1 MSDQRLALVVTVDHY
16 DNPGL
21 RELASPAADAE
32 ALADVLG
39 DPDLGDF
46 DLEVLRNPTSW
57 TVYEKVE
64 GLLADRR
71 PSDLVLL
78 HFSCHGLKDLGG
90 ELFLAATN
98 TVPDR
103 LASTGI
109 DAAWISRVMQRSR
122 AQRVVLLLDCCYGG
136 AFERGVLARADGG
149 IDVGDQFRPGQ
160 LGEGRGRVVITSST
174 AMEYAFEGSHLSDG
188 APPGPSVFTDA
199 LVEGIRS
206 GEADRDQDGFVAL
219 DELYDYVYERV
230 RQGFPQQ
237 TPCKWEF
244 GLRGDL
250 YVARNPHR
258 RVAPAP
264 LPQDLLD
271 LLDHPTPA
279 ARLAAVNEL
288 ARLAAGTNLARAAAA
303 RLALGQLADDDSR
316 RVSSA
321 AGEALQHTAVHLAVS
336 TVDFGLVPRGAPR
349 RVVEVRVEGPPLA
362 LASSVATPAARLR
375 AGLEG
380 NVLRIT
386 WVPGPGRLDEVVT
399 LAGPAGEA
407 HLRVTG
413 GLLEEQRAASPPP
426 QKVLPAAPPPARAGG
441 IVGASKL
448 PRPQR
453 PVDSPGPI
461 AEAPAPTAKAELP
474 ATAGAG
480 LPAAAGDGSLPP
492 TAREGGD
499 ALTREDARPDRSGPA
514 GAVAATAGDRL
525 LAFRQRYVSPG
536 APRRKRAMQALVA
549 ALVVAALTPVWVR
562 ALDRD
567 GGPGQQGGAVPTSA
581 PATASASGPRTAL
594 PTALPTPQKSPQ
606 STGKPVPNGTIT
618 VGKEP
623 GGLAVSP
630 DSRTVY
636 VANMRSGEVSFV
648 DVAARRVANHV
659 HLPTPPRYVAVSPNG
674 RRLYVSVYKDDY
686 SHSAVA
692 VIDVRTKKIIKTI
705 PTGQRPYALAVAP
718 NGRVWVP
725 IHDASRMEVI
735 DDKSLTVVA
744 KVIVPKN
751 PHGVAFSP
759 DGAVA
764 YTPDHESGKVSIID
778 TRTAK
783 PVAAIDVGKDPHA
796 LAVSPDGKTIFVANY
811 TLDMVK
817 RIDVQTR
824 QINATIEVQDE
835 PQSIAFAKSG
845 SHAYVVNEESGSVST
860 LETAGGRVTDT
871 QRVGRSPRNMAV
883 APDGRFAYVTLGGA
897 DKLWVGKMPG

>member
-1 MSDQRLALVVTVDHY
+1 MSDRRLALVVTVDHY

-21 RELASPAADAE
+21 RELASPAADAD

-57 TVYEKVE
+57 AVYEKVE

-160 LGEGRGRVVITSST
+160 LGEGRGRVVITAST
-174 AMEYAFEGSHLSDG
+174 AMEYAFEGAHLSDG
-188 APPGPSVFTDA
+188 AALGPSVFTDA

-206 GEADRDQDGFVAL
+206 GEADRDQDGYIAL

-288 ARLAAGTNLARAAAA
+288 ARLTAGTNLARAAAA
-303 RLALGQLADDDSR
+303 RLALGQLVDDDSR
-316 RVSSA
+316 RVASA

-336 TVDFGLVPRGAPR
+336 TVDFGVVSRGAPR

-362 LASSVATPAARLR
+362 LASTVATPATRLR

-399 LAGPAGEA
+399 LTGPAGEA

-413 GLLEEQRAASPPP
+413 ECLEEQRPAAPPP
-426 QKVLPAAPPPARAGG
+426 QSLLPAASPPARAGG
-441 IVGASKL
+441 IVGALKL
-448 PRPQR
+448 PLPQR
-453 PVDSPGPI
+453 PIDSPEPGV
-461 AEAPAPTAKAELP
+461 EAPPPPTSQEEQP

-480 LPAAAGDGSLPP
+480 LPPAAS
-492 TAREGGD
+492 D
-499 ALTREDARPDRSGPA
+499 AVTSEDAKPDRSAP
-514 GAVAATAGDRL
+514 ATAAEDRL
-525 LAFRQRYVSPG
+525 LAFRQRYVSAG
-536 APRRKRAMQALVA
+536 APRRKQALQALVA
-549 ALVVAALTPVWVR
+549 VLVVAALTPVWVL

-567 GGPGQQGGAVPTSA
+567 GGAPKQSGGVTTSA
-581 PATASASGPRTAL
+581 PSTAAPSSAPGAAPPAPYDGPRSIA
-594 PTALPTPQKSPQ
+594 
-606 STGKPVPNGTIT
+606 KPVPMYTIP
-618 VGKEP
+618 VGKVP

-630 DSRTVY
+630 NSATVY
-636 VANMRSGEVSFV
+636 VANLQSKTVSFV
-648 DVAARRVANHV
+648 NVARRAVADYV
-659 HLPTPPRYVAVSPNG
+659 KLDGTPRYVAVSHNG
-674 RRLYVSVYKDDY
+674 ERLYVSMYNEDKEF
-686 SHSAVA
+686 SGSGLAL
-692 VIDVRTKKIIKTI
+692 IDVKTKKVSVVR
-705 PTGQRPYALAVAP
+705 TGPKPFAPAVAP
-718 NGRVWVP
+718 DGRIWVP
-725 IHDASRMEVI
+725 IHGTSQVEVI
-735 DDKSLTVVA
+735 DDGSGRVVA
-744 KVIVPKN
+744 RVPVAAS
-751 PHGVAFSP
+751 PHGIAFSP
-759 DGAVA
+759 NGEFA
-764 YTPDHESGKVSIID
+764 YTPDHESGVVSVID
-778 TRTAK
+778 TRGFREANRI
-783 PVAAIDVGKDPHA
+783 PVGKIPHA
-796 LAVSPDGKTIFVANY
+796 LAVSPDGLTIFVTNLESR
-811 TLDMVK
+811 TVRK
-817 RIDVQTR
+817 IDAKEQRVVGSPVT
-824 QINATIEVQDE
+824 VQDK
-835 PQSIAFAKSG
+835 PQSVTFSTDG
-845 SHAYVVNEESGSVST
+845 QHAYVVNEGSDSVSV
-860 LETAGGRVTDT
+860 LESASGRVTDT
-871 QRVGRSPRNMAV
+871 QSVGKSPRNVAV
-883 APDGRFAYVTLGGA
+883 APDGGLVFVTIGKA
-897 DKLWVGKMPG
+897 DKLWVAKVSA